1 MNAFQQFRDLPA
13 DPTGTFE
20 RLFRAALESLLPDLA
35 EAVVCSGARSGEPFR
50 IPTPDSAISN

>member
-13 DPTGTFE
+13 DPTVTFE

-35 EAVVCSGARSGEPFR
+35 EAPWYVREREVVNLFVFR
-50 IPTPDSAISN
+50 HLLSVA